1 MELTLDT
8 LLSVDLVS
16 LNTSHVGSTSSLY
29 LLFLLCIQALSGH
42 RELLQTVL
50 TGMKLS

>member
-16 LNTSHVGSTSSLY
+16 LNTSLY